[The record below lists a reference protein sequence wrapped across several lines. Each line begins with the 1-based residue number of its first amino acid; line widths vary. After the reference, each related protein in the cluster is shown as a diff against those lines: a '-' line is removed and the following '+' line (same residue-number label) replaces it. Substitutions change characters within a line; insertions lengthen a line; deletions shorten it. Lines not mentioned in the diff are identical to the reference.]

1 MCGYCSWK
9 YSLNEDVS
17 QVQYISFYETADDIY
32 PHASLCF
39 QDPFARD
46 KLLRYQIN
54 ESAYLRY
61 LKGEHII
68 EEYSKINYN
77 DVTIDFSEYVVL
89 REFLWRNGSWT
100 INQFGNVTYDI
111 SYSGNIMGSFVKC
124 FAIKMP
130 KDKSIIALDLKIQSR
145 IFPNNRRPVNY
156 GFRILFHYPNQFL
169 TALQT
174 ITYSWD
180 AQEGNN
186 GEDYIMRFF
195 VDEVQVQKHRNKP
208 SNPCN
213 EEWKSYDSSL
223 LESHLMHVGCRT
235 PFQRSHSGLP
245 ICNTESKMVEAQLEP
260 GAAILT
266 NYSPPCTALEMV
278 RWRYQEAPLTGTAW
292 GGKGHTW
299 VGFRII
305 NPRYKMIVQTR
316 YSQHIV
322 KGACFVTNVCVI

>member
-1 MCGYCSWK
+1 MCSYCTWK

-100 INQFGNVTYDI
+100 QQAINQFRNVSYDI

-130 KDKSIIALDLKIQSR
+130 KDERIVALDYKIQS
-145 IFPNNRRPVNY
+145 
-156 GFRILFHYPNQFL
+156 
-169 TALQT
+169 
-174 ITYSWD
+174 
-180 AQEGNN
+180 
-186 GEDYIMRFF
+186 
-195 VDEVQVQKHRNKP
+195 
-208 SNPCN
+208 
-213 EEWKSYDSSL
+213 
-223 LESHLMHVGCRT
+223 
-235 PFQRSHSGLP
+235 
-245 ICNTESKMVEAQLEP
+245 
-260 GAAILT
+260 
-266 NYSPPCTALEMV
+266 
-278 RWRYQEAPLTGTAW
+278 
-292 GGKGHTW
+292 
-299 VGFRII
+299 
-305 NPRYKMIVQTR
+305 
-316 YSQHIV
+316 
-322 KGACFVTNVCVI
+322 